1 MLSEE
6 LFKNVIYFILTETCM
21 EKLAE
26 VRDQLKVSQCPEQLD
41 DPKGWTIPST
51 VILCCVLIPLI
62 VLCFESLV

>member
-51 VILCCVLIPLI
+51 YIYTLLCSDTLDCAV
-62 VLCFESLV
+62 F